1 MATQLRDFTIQRERM
16 DDFVTAWREGIAPL
30 RRQHGFRISGA
41 WTVPAEDRFIWLL
54 EADGNEVE
62 FEARDA
68 AYYASEARTGVRTD
82 PRQWIVAHSSAFLQ
96 PVPLGGHEA
105 SADRGSAASD

>member
-1 MATQLRDFTIQRERM
+1 MLDVKEAQMAIQLRDFTIERERM
-16 DDFVTAWREGIAPL
+16 DDFVTAWREGIVPL

-54 EADGNEVE
+54 EADGNELE
-62 FEARDA
+62 FEARDG

-96 PVPLGGHEA
+96 PVPL
-105 SADRGSAASD
+105 D

>member
-1 MATQLRDFTIQRERM
+1 MATQLRDFTIERERM

-68 AYYASEARTGVRTD
+68 DYYASEARTGVRTD

-96 PVPLGGHEA
+96 PVPLGDHEA
-105 SADRGSAASD
+105 ATDGGSVASD

>member
-1 MATQLRDFTIQRERM
+1 MARGHHAAAASARVSDLRSL
-16 DDFVTAWREGIAPL
+16 A
-30 RRQHGFRISGA
+30 
-41 WTVPAEDRFIWLL
+41 VPAEDRFIWLL

-82 PRQWIVAHSSAFLQ
+82 PRQWIVAHSSVFLQ
-96 PVPLGGHEA
+96 PVPLGDLEA
-105 SADRGSAASD
+105 AADEGSVASD